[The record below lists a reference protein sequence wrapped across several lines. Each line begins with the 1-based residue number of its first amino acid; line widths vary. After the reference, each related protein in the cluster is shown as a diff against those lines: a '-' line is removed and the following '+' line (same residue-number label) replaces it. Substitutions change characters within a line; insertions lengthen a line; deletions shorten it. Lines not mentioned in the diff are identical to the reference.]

1 MIALDS
7 DESGWTEADGDKSE
21 LADFMTQML
30 VSKSALL
37 DDYFSLE
44 IDEEGHLRTIPLL
57 LPEYVPYFGKL
68 PLFLMRYLQLTL
80 DLVRGA
86 HCRI

>member
-30 VSKSALL
+30 VSKRQLL

-44 IDEEGHLRTIPLL
+44 IDEDGLLHTVPLL
-57 LPEYVPYFGKL
+57 LQVGGTQKGL
-68 PLFLMRYLQLTL
+68 RS
-80 DLVRGA
+80 DLNQNSTQKS
-86 HCRI
+86 